1 MVADNDLAVG
11 KVVEAIM
18 HSRFWNSTAIFI
30 TEDDSQDGWDH
41 VSAYRTTGLVIS
53 PYSELRSTVHTNYN
67 QTCMVRTIEQILGIP
82 PMNIIDATASPM
94 FACFK
99 NMADTAT
106 FNHLPNIIPL
116 DEMNKDKASLTGEEL
131 NYAILTSAPE
141 YDYVDRGNDD
151 LLNRVLWFAAKGKQP
166 YPKAMTLGKKA
177 KDDD

>member
-1 MVADNDLAVG
+1 
-11 KVVEAIM
+11 
-18 HSRFWNSTAIFI
+18 
-30 TEDDSQDGWDH
+30 
-41 VSAYRTTGLVIS
+41 
-53 PYSELRSTVHTNYN
+53 
-67 QTCMVRTIEQILGIP
+67 MVRTIEQILGIP
-82 PMNIIDATASPM
+82 PMNIIDATATPM

-99 NMADTAT
+99 PVADTGT
-106 FNHLPNIIPL
+106 FTHLPNIIPL